1 MLFPLLEFIEDNKL
15 YEASHVQQARLD
27 LLAPTNMVDYA
38 VEIHKALHKTEE
50 NPEAMVKRRKEVL
63 EKMGE
68 LQNDAQRA
76 IEILEDV
83 ELVDKLKSEDRFTP
97 TYLQDEYQVGP
108 QSLDAYYLHA
118 KFQYE
123 CGDYGAARSALA
135 NYLAL
140 TQSTTSERGFN
151 ALWGK
156 FASEILLE
164 NWEGALVEMNN
175 VKQAIEERTAP
186 ALQQLQQR
194 SWLLHWSLFVF
205 FTHPRGRDMIID
217 LFFEEKYMQ
226 ALQTNCPWLLRYL
239 TTAIIVNKRGRAA
252 LKDLVWVVQHEAHSY
267 QDPITKFLECLYV
280 HFDFDRAQI
289 ELRECEKVLVSDFF
303 LCNIATEFM
312 ETARLF
318 IFETYCRIHQKIDL
332 GMLSKELAMERAD
345 AEKWIVD
352 LIRGALL
359 DAKISSEDSVVVMGG
374 VNQNV
379 YQQVI
384 DKTKDLMM
392 RSYVLTN
399 NLEKLILE
407 EQPVDYAQPGSPGRQ
422 QY

>member
-1 MLFPLLEFIEDNKL
+1 M
-15 YEASHVQQARLD
+15 S
-27 LLAPTNMVDYA
+27 
-38 VEIHKALHKTEE
+38 
-50 NPEAMVKRRKEVL
+50 
-63 EKMGE
+63 E
-68 LQNDAQRA
+68 LQKEAQRA
-76 IEILEDV
+76 IEILDDA
-83 ELVDKLKSEDRFTP
+83 ELVEKLKSEDRFTP
-97 TYLQDEYQVGP
+97 SYLLDDYQVGKGA
-108 QSLDAYYLHA
+108 LDAYYLYA

-123 CGDYGAARSALA
+123 CGDYGTARGALG

-140 TQSTTSERGFN
+140 VQSTASERGFN

-175 VKQAIEERTAP
+175 VKQAIEDRAAP

-226 ALQTNCPWLLRYL
+226 ALQTNCTWLLRYL

-252 LKDLVWVVQHEAHSY
+252 LKDLVWVVQHESHAY

-280 HFDFDRAQI
+280 HFDFDRAQM

-303 LCNIATEFM
+303 LCNIAAEFM

-332 GMLSKELAMERAD
+332 GMISKELGMAPAD

-359 DAKISSEDSVVVMGG
+359 DAKISSEDNVVIMGG
-374 VNQNV
+374 INQSV

-392 RSYVLTN
+392 RSYVLAN
-399 NLEKLILE
+399 NLEKLVLE
-407 EQPVDYAQPGSPGRQ
+407 EQAMESYGPLISGPSRPF
-422 QY
+422 